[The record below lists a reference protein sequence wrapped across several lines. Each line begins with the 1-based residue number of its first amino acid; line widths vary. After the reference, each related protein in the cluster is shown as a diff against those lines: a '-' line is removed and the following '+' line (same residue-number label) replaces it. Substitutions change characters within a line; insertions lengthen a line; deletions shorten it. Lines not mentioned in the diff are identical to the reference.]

1 MHVDRDG
8 AAATGETTPTG
19 RAPVTARAGP
29 GIAAMLCLGLAMA
42 VVSQAPGAE
51 GVAVVRANSAPAA
64 VMAGPEVD
72 QEIAVDLA
80 AVLAEW
86 PARTMK
92 TEPTPTSSVRLAQS
106 QKWEDLRADSALSA
120 RQPAAVLALVPGGVS
135 RRREAAN
142 LDLPLVWSSRFAEG
156 LADWTLLGS
165 GWGLENRS
173 FGPDRAIQGQAFRV
187 FVPAGSIDPAT
198 MKARGL
204 PYGGTGFKAVV
215 AAGGLQRA
223 ILKYKVR
230 FPLDFEP
237 ARGGK
242 LPGLCGGACN
252 GAGNIPNGTD
262 GFSARYMWLPAMGG
276 EAYAYLPTSVIYGT
290 GMTFVGASFPLGRWV
305 VLTQELKLNT
315 PGAAN
320 GWIKVWLDGQLVL
333 NQRGLTFRN
342 TDALAIDRLYFD
354 VFYGGN
360 DDTWAAPKDTVI
372 EFAEFEVYG
381 IR

>member
-1 MHVDRDG
+1 MRLGAEAAKPPSAQDARVSQGSAGELGTVGLDKSSRQSVAAPQG
-8 AAATGETTPTG
+8 AASQPLPATAT
-19 RAPVTARAGP
+19 
-29 GIAAMLCLGLAMA
+29 
-42 VVSQAPGAE
+42 VSA
-51 GVAVVRANSAPAA
+51 
-64 VMAGPEVD
+64 
-72 QEIAVDLA
+72 
-80 AVLAEW
+80 
-86 PARTMK
+86 
-92 TEPTPTSSVRLAQS
+92 
-106 QKWEDLRADSALSA
+106 
-120 RQPAAVLALVPGGVS
+120 
-135 RRREAAN
+135 
-142 LDLPLVWSSRFAEG
+142 DLPLVWSSRFAAG
-156 LADWTLLGS
+156 LADWTLLSS

-173 FGPDRAIQGQAFRV
+173 FGTDREVQGQAFRV
-187 FVPAGSIDPAT
+187 FIPAGSIDPAS

-215 AAGGLQRA
+215 ASGGLQRA

-230 FPLDFEP
+230 FPLDFDP

-252 GAGNIPNGTD
+252 GGGKIPNGTD
-262 GFSARYMWLPAMGG
+262 GFSARYMWRPAMGG
-276 EAYAYLPTSVIYGT
+276 QAYAYLPTSVTYGT
-290 GMTFVGASFPLGRWV
+290 GMNFVGAAFPLGRWV
-305 VLTQELKLNT
+305 ALTQELKLNT
-315 PGAAN
+315 PGVAN

-381 IR
+381 VQ

>member
-1 MHVDRDG
+1 MTV
-8 AAATGETTPTG
+8 PT
-19 RAPVTARAGP
+19 A
-29 GIAAMLCLGLAMA
+29 
-42 VVSQAPGAE
+42 SSAE
-51 GVAVVRANSAPAA
+51 GRETGDASRATLPDGVPRTMSVEPNPGSSVHLAQWQ
-64 VMAGPEVD
+64 GSEDGRVD
-72 QEIAVDLA
+72 LRLPPYQLA
-80 AVLAEW
+80 AVQPLATR
-86 PARTMK
+86 A
-92 TEPTPTSSVRLAQS
+92 TSRH
-106 QKWEDLRADSALSA
+106 
-120 RQPAAVLALVPGGVS
+120 RQ
-135 RRREAAN
+135 AAN

-156 LADWTLLGS
+156 LADWTLLGP

-173 FGPDRAIQGQAFRV
+173 FAPDRAIRGQAFRV
-187 FVPAGSIDPAT
+187 FIPAGSIDPAS
-198 MKARGL
+198 MEARGL

-230 FPLDFEP
+230 FPLDFDP

-252 GAGNIPNGTD
+252 GGGNIPNGTD
-262 GFSARYMWLPAMGG
+262 GFSARYMWLTAMRG
-276 EAYAYLPTSVIYGT
+276 EAYAYLPTSVTYGT
-290 GMTFVGASFPLGRWV
+290 GMTFVGAAFPLGRWV
-305 VLTQELKLNT
+305 GLTQELKLNT
-315 PGAAN
+315 PGIAN

-342 TDALAIDRLYFD
+342 TDALAIDRMYFD

-381 IR
+381 VR